1 MKKLMALSLALL
13 MTLSLVACGSKPEA
27 PATTEAAT
35 TAAASEETTAA
46 TEETTEAAEET
57 TEAAADA
64 ADEDSVVILEDGKT
78 YGEGATSFTFVVTDK
93 DKNTVTVTVNTD
105 EQTVGAALVALNL
118 VSGST
123 SEYGL
128 MVDTVNGIT
137 LDYNKDGM
145 YWSFY
150 INGEYAMTGVDATP
164 VEADATYSF
173 VATAA

>member
-1 MKKLMALSLALL
+1 MLRSRAFLRCLL
-13 MTLSLVACGSKPEA
+13 LCVRPFSG
-27 PATTEAAT
+27 
-35 TAAASEETTAA
+35 
-46 TEETTEAAEET
+46 
-57 TEAAADA
+57 
-64 ADEDSVVILEDGKT
+64 
-78 YGEGATSFTFVVTDK
+78 
-93 DKNTVTVTVNTD
+93 
-105 EQTVGAALVALNL
+105 
-118 VSGST
+118 GST

>member
-1 MKKLMALSLALL
+1 MKRTVSSILCLIMVMSLCFG
-13 MTLSLVACGSKPEA
+13 LVACGSKPEA
-27 PATTEAAT
+27 PATTE
-35 TAAASEETTAA
+35 
-46 TEETTEAAEET
+46 
-57 TEAAADA
+57 A